1 MNVRNFSIIAHI
13 DHGKSTLADRFIEIT
28 NTIPGRNFQDQVLD
42 TMDLERER
50 GITIK
55 AQTIQLNYVFN
66 GDNYVFN
73 LIDTPGHVDFT
84 YEVSRSLAACEGA
97 ILLIDATQG
106 VQAQTISTI
115 YQALDQN
122 LVIIPVV
129 NKIDSPLAET
139 EKVTQEVMEILG
151 FDENEIMKV
160 SAKQGTGVSELLQ
173 TIAKK
178 IPSPKSHDDSNQLK
192 ALIFDSKYDTYKG
205 AIAYVKIL
213 SGSINKGQKIY
224 FHNSKSEHEAIDIG
238 YLKPHHESIS
248 TLNTGY
254 VGYVETG
261 IKNLKDIQVGDTITN
276 RAYKGTTL
284 LNAYKESVP
293 TVYTGLYPI
302 VSDKYQDLKEALD
315 KLYLND
321 PSLVY
326 EPETSAALGFGFRCG
341 FLGML
346 HMEIIQERL
355 EREYDLE
362 LIATAPSVTH
372 SVHLKNGDIKKIQ
385 NPSQWPASPLIDFI
399 KEPWVKI
406 DIISPD
412 EYIGKIV
419 DFLSTKRGEFGQ
431 IDYIQNKNK
440 LSSQIVMISHFLPL
454 SEILVD
460 FFDGLKSCSSG
471 YASMDYELIEERK
484 ARLVK
489 LDILVNNESVDSL
502 SLITVNTSAS
512 LKGRDLV
519 TKLKNLI
526 PRQMFQVPIQA
537 AIGGKIIARENIKAL
552 RKNVLAKCYGGDI
565 TRKRKLLEKQAK
577 GKKRRMKMIGSVEVP
592 QEAFMAVLK
601 LKY

>member
-66 GDNYVFN
+66 GENYVFN

-139 EKVTQEVMEILG
+139 EKVTQEVTEILG

-160 SAKQGTGVSELLQ
+160 SAKQGTGVSDLLQ

-372 SVHLKNGDIKKIQ
+372 SVYLKNGDIKKIQ

-471 YASMDYELIEERK
+471 YASMDYEFIEERK
-484 ARLVK
+484 ASLVK
-489 LDILVNNESVDSL
+489 LDILVNNENVDSL
-502 SLITVNTSAS
+502 SLITEKSSAS

-519 TKLKNLI
+519 AKLKNLI
-526 PRQMFQVPIQA
+526 PRQMFQVPVQA

-601 LKY
+601 L

>member
-1 MNVRNFSIIAHI
+1 MNIRNFSIIAHI

-106 VQAQTISTI
+106 VQAQTISTV

-122 LVIIPVV
+122 LVIIPVI

-139 EKVTQEVMEILG
+139 EKVTQEVTEILG

-160 SAKQGTGVSELLQ
+160 SAKQGTGVSDLLQ

-178 IPSPKSHDDSNQLK
+178 IPSPKTNDDSSQLR
-192 ALIFDSKYDTYKG
+192 ALIFDSKYDSYKG

-224 FHNSKSEHEAIDIG
+224 FHKSKSEHEAIDIG

-248 TLNTGY
+248 ILDTGY

-276 RAYKGTTL
+276 RAFKGTTPL
-284 LNAYKESVP
+284 YAYKESVP

-302 VSDKYQDLKEALD
+302 VSDKYQDLREALD
-315 KLYLND
+315 KLHLND

-326 EPETSAALGFGFRCG
+326 EPETSTALGFGFRCG

-362 LIATAPSVTH
+362 LITTAPSVTH
-372 SVHLKNGDIKKIQ
+372 SVYLKNGDIKKIQ
-385 NPSQWPASPLIDFI
+385 NPSQWPASQLIDFI
-399 KEPWVKI
+399 KEPWVKM
-406 DIISPD
+406 DIISPH
-412 EYIGKIV
+412 EYIGKVV

-471 YASMDYELIEERK
+471 YASMDYEFIEERK
-484 ARLVK
+484 ASLVK

-502 SLITVNTSAS
+502 SLITEKSSAS

-519 TKLKNLI
+519 AKLKNLI
-526 PRQMFQVPIQA
+526 PRQMFQVPVQA

-601 LKY
+601 L

>member
-372 SVHLKNGDIKKIQ
+372 SVYLKNGDIKKIQ

-471 YASMDYELIEERK
+471 YASMDYEFIEERK
-484 ARLVK
+484 ASLVK

-502 SLITVNTSAS
+502 SLITEKSSAS

-519 TKLKNLI
+519 AKLKNLI
-526 PRQMFQVPIQA
+526 PRQMFQVPVQA

-601 LKY
+601 L

>member
-1 MNVRNFSIIAHI
+1 
-13 DHGKSTLADRFIEIT
+13 
-28 NTIPGRNFQDQVLD
+28 
-42 TMDLERER
+42 
-50 GITIK
+50 
-55 AQTIQLNYVFN
+55 
-66 GDNYVFN
+66 
-73 LIDTPGHVDFT
+73 
-84 YEVSRSLAACEGA
+84 
-97 ILLIDATQG
+97 LIDATQG
-106 VQAQTISTI
+106 VQAQTISTV

-122 LVIIPVV
+122 LVIIPVI

-139 EKVTQEVMEILG
+139 EKVTQEVTEILG

-160 SAKQGTGVSELLQ
+160 SAKQGTGVSDLLQ

-192 ALIFDSKYDTYKG
+192 ALIFDSKYDSYKG

-224 FHNSKSEHEAIDIG
+224 FHKSKSEHEAVDIG

-248 TLNTGY
+248 ILDTGY

-276 RAYKGTTL
+276 REYKGTTPL
-284 LNAYKESVP
+284 YAYKESVP

-302 VSDKYQDLKEALD
+302 VSDKYQDLREALD
-315 KLYLND
+315 KLHLND

-326 EPETSAALGFGFRCG
+326 EPETSTALGFGFRCG

-362 LIATAPSVTH
+362 LITTAPSVTH
-372 SVHLKNGDIKKIQ
+372 SVYLKNGDIKKIQ
-385 NPSQWPASPLIDFI
+385 NPSQWPASQLIDFI

-406 DIISPD
+406 DIISPH
-412 EYIGKIV
+412 EYIGKVV

-431 IDYIQNKNK
+431 IDYIQNKSK

-471 YASMDYELIEERK
+471 YASMDYEFIEERK
-484 ARLVK
+484 ASLVK

-502 SLITVNTSAS
+502 SLITEKSSAS

-519 TKLKNLI
+519 AKLKNLI
-526 PRQMFQVPIQA
+526 PRQMFQVPVQA

-601 LKY
+601 L

>member
-1 MNVRNFSIIAHI
+1 MNIRNFSIIAHI

-106 VQAQTISTI
+106 VQAQTISTV

-122 LVIIPVV
+122 LVIIPVI

-139 EKVTQEVMEILG
+139 EKVTQEVTEILG

-160 SAKQGTGVSELLQ
+160 SAKQGTGVSDLLQ

-192 ALIFDSKYDTYKG
+192 ALIFDSKYDSYKG

-224 FHNSKSEHEAIDIG
+224 FHKSKSEHEAIDIG

-248 TLNTGY
+248 ILDTGY

-276 RAYKGTTL
+276 RAFKGTTPL
-284 LNAYKESVP
+284 YAYKESVP

-302 VSDKYQDLKEALD
+302 VSDKYQDLREALD
-315 KLYLND
+315 KLHLND

-326 EPETSAALGFGFRCG
+326 EPETSTALGFGFRCG

-362 LIATAPSVTH
+362 LITTAPSVTH
-372 SVHLKNGDIKKIQ
+372 SVYLKNGDIKKIQ
-385 NPSQWPASPLIDFI
+385 NPSQWPASQLIDFI

-406 DIISPD
+406 DIISPH
-412 EYIGKIV
+412 EYIGKVV

-431 IDYIQNKNK
+431 IDYIQNKSK
-440 LSSQIVMISHFLPL
+440 ISSQIVMISHFLPL

-471 YASMDYELIEERK
+471 YASMDYEFIEERK
-484 ARLVK
+484 ASLVK

-502 SLITVNTSAS
+502 SLITEKSSAS

-519 TKLKNLI
+519 AKLKNLI
-526 PRQMFQVPIQA
+526 PRQMFQVPVQA

-601 LKY
+601 L

>member
-28 NTIPGRNFQDQVLD
+28 NTIQGRDFQDQVLD

-66 GDNYVFN
+66 GENYVFN

-106 VQAQTISTI
+106 VQAQTISTV

-122 LVIIPVV
+122 LEIIPVI

-151 FDENEIMKV
+151 FDENEIIKV
-160 SAKQGTGVSELLQ
+160 SAKEGTGVSELLQ

-178 IPSPKSHDDSNQLK
+178 IPSPKTNDDSSQLR

-205 AIAYVKIL
+205 VIAYVKIL

-224 FHNSKSEHEAIDIG
+224 FHNTKSEHEAIDIG

-248 TLNTGY
+248 TLDTGY

-276 RAYKGTTL
+276 SAYKGTTPVY
-284 LNAYKESVP
+284 AYKESVP

-302 VSDKYQDLKEALD
+302 VSDKYQDLREALD
-315 KLYLND
+315 KLHLND

-346 HMEIIQERL
+346 HMEIIRERL

-362 LIATAPSVTH
+362 LITTAPSVTH
-372 SVHLKNGDIKKIQ
+372 SVYLKNGDIKKIQ
-385 NPSQWPASPLIDFI
+385 NPSQWPASQLIDFI

-419 DFLSTKRGEFGQ
+419 EFLSTKRGEFGQ

-454 SEILVD
+454 SEILID

-471 YASMDYELIEERK
+471 YASMDYEIIEERK
-484 ARLVK
+484 ASLVK

-502 SLITVNTSAS
+502 SLITEKSSAS
-512 LKGRDLV
+512 IKGRDLV
-519 TKLKNLI
+519 AKLKNLI
-526 PRQMFQVPIQA
+526 PRQMFQVPVQA

-565 TRKRKLLEKQAK
+565 TRKRKLLEQQAK

-601 LKY
+601 L

>member
-28 NTIPGRNFQDQVLD
+28 NTIPGRDFQDQVLD

-66 GDNYVFN
+66 GENYVFN

-97 ILLIDATQG
+97 LLLIDATQG
-106 VQAQTISTI
+106 VQAQTISTV

-122 LVIIPVV
+122 LEIIPVI

-139 EKVTQEVMEILG
+139 EKVTQEVTEILG
-151 FDENEIMKV
+151 FGENEIMKV
-160 SAKQGTGVSELLQ
+160 SAKEGTGVLELLE

-178 IPSPKSHDDSNQLK
+178 IPSPKRHDDSNELR

-205 AIAYVKIL
+205 AIAYVKVMN
-213 SGSINKGQKIY
+213 GSINKGQKLY

-248 TLNTGY
+248 TLETGY

-276 RAYKGTTL
+276 IGYKETAPRS
-284 LNAYKESVP
+284 AYKESVP

-302 VSDKYQDLKEALD
+302 DSDKYQDLREALD
-315 KLYLND
+315 KLFLND

-362 LIATAPSVTH
+362 LITTAPSVTH
-372 SVHLKNGDIKKIQ
+372 SVHLKNGEIKKIQ
-385 NPSQWPASPLIDFI
+385 NPSQWPSPQLIDFI

-406 DIISPD
+406 NIISPD

-471 YASMDYELIEERK
+471 YASMDYEIIDDRK
-484 ARLVK
+484 ASLVK

-502 SLITVNTSAS
+502 SLITENSSAS

-526 PRQMFQVPIQA
+526 PRQMFQVPVQA

-565 TRKRKLLEKQAK
+565 TRKRKLLEQQAK

-601 LKY
+601 L

>member
-1 MNVRNFSIIAHI
+1 MNIRNFSIIAHI

-106 VQAQTISTI
+106 VQAQTISTV

-122 LVIIPVV
+122 LVIIPVI

-139 EKVTQEVMEILG
+139 EKVTQEVTEILG

-160 SAKQGTGVSELLQ
+160 SAKQGTGVSDLLQ

-192 ALIFDSKYDTYKG
+192 ALIFDSKYDSYKG

-224 FHNSKSEHEAIDIG
+224 FHKSKSEHEAIDIG

-248 TLNTGY
+248 ILDTGY

-276 RAYKGTTL
+276 RAFKGTTPL
-284 LNAYKESVP
+284 YAYKESVP

-302 VSDKYQDLKEALD
+302 VSDKYQDLREALD
-315 KLYLND
+315 KLHLND

-326 EPETSAALGFGFRCG
+326 EPETSTALGFGFRCG

-355 EREYDLE
+355 
-362 LIATAPSVTH
+362 T
-372 SVHLKNGDIKKIQ
+372 
-385 NPSQWPASPLIDFI
+385 
-399 KEPWVKI
+399 
-406 DIISPD
+406 
-412 EYIGKIV
+412 
-419 DFLSTKRGEFGQ
+419 
-431 IDYIQNKNK
+431 
-440 LSSQIVMISHFLPL
+440 FLP
-454 SEILVD
+454 
-460 FFDGLKSCSSG
+460 
-471 YASMDYELIEERK
+471 
-484 ARLVK
+484 
-489 LDILVNNESVDSL
+489 
-502 SLITVNTSAS
+502 
-512 LKGRDLV
+512 
-519 TKLKNLI
+519 
-526 PRQMFQVPIQA
+526 
-537 AIGGKIIARENIKAL
+537 
-552 RKNVLAKCYGGDI
+552 
-565 TRKRKLLEKQAK
+565 
-577 GKKRRMKMIGSVEVP
+577 RR
-592 QEAFMAVLK
+592 
-601 LKY
+601 

>member
-66 GDNYVFN
+66 GNDYVFN

-106 VQAQTISTI
+106 VQAQTISTV

-122 LVIIPVV
+122 LEIIPVI

-139 EKVTQEVMEILG
+139 EKVTQEVIEILG
-151 FDENEIMKV
+151 FGENEIMKV
-160 SAKQGTGVSELLQ
+160 SAKQGTGVLELLE
-173 TIAKK
+173 TITKK
-178 IPSPKSHDDSNQLK
+178 IPSPKRYEDSNELR

-205 AIAYVKIL
+205 AIAYVKIIN
-213 SGSINKGQKIY
+213 GSINKGQKLY

-248 TLNTGY
+248 TLETGY

-276 RAYKGTTL
+276 IGYKETTPL
-284 LNAYKESVP
+284 YAYKESVP
-293 TVYTGLYPI
+293 TVYTGLYPTD
-302 VSDKYQDLKEALD
+302 SDKYQDLREALD
-315 KLYLND
+315 KLFLND

-362 LIATAPSVTH
+362 LITTAPSVTH
-372 SVHLKNGDIKKIQ
+372 SVHLKNGEIKKIQ
-385 NPSQWPASPLIDFI
+385 NPSQWPASQLIDFI

-406 DIISPD
+406 NIISPD
-412 EYIGKIV
+412 DYIGKIV

-471 YASMDYELIEERK
+471 YASMDYEIIEERK
-484 ARLVK
+484 ASLVK

-502 SLITVNTSAS
+502 SLITENSSAS

-526 PRQMFQVPIQA
+526 PRQMFQVPVQA
-537 AIGGKIIARENIKAL
+537 AIGGKIIARENIRAL

-565 TRKRKLLEKQAK
+565 TRKRKLLEQQAK

-601 LKY
+601 L

>member
-28 NTIPGRNFQDQVLD
+28 NTIPGRDFQDQVLD

-66 GDNYVFN
+66 GENYVFN

-97 ILLIDATQG
+97 LLLIDATQG
-106 VQAQTISTI
+106 VQAQTISTV

-122 LVIIPVV
+122 LEIIPVI

-139 EKVTQEVMEILG
+139 EKVTQEVTEILG
-151 FDENEIMKV
+151 FGENEIMKV
-160 SAKQGTGVSELLQ
+160 SAKEGTGVLELLE

-178 IPSPKSHDDSNQLK
+178 IPSPKRHDDSNELR

-205 AIAYVKIL
+205 AIAYVKVMN
-213 SGSINKGQKIY
+213 GSINKGQKLY

-248 TLNTGY
+248 TLETGY

-276 RAYKGTTL
+276 IGYKETAPRS
-284 LNAYKESVP
+284 AYKESVP

-302 VSDKYQDLKEALD
+302 DSDKYQDLREALD
-315 KLYLND
+315 KLFLND

-362 LIATAPSVTH
+362 LITTAPSVTH
-372 SVHLKNGDIKKIQ
+372 SVHLKNGEIKKIQ
-385 NPSQWPASPLIDFI
+385 NPSQWPSPQLIDFI

-406 DIISPD
+406 NIISPD

-440 LSSQIVMISHFLPL
+440 MSSQIVMISHFLPL

-471 YASMDYELIEERK
+471 YASMDYEIIDDRK
-484 ARLVK
+484 ASLVK

-502 SLITVNTSAS
+502 SLITENSSAS

-526 PRQMFQVPIQA
+526 PRQMFQVPVQA

-552 RKNVLAKCYGGDI
+552 RKNV
-565 TRKRKLLEKQAK
+565 
-577 GKKRRMKMIGSVEVP
+577 
-592 QEAFMAVLK
+592 
-601 LKY
+601 

>member
-106 VQAQTISTI
+106 VQAQTISTV
-115 YQALDQN
+115 YQAIDQN
-122 LVIIPVV
+122 LVIIPVI

-139 EKVTQEVMEILG
+139 EKVTQEVTEILG
-151 FDENEIMKV
+151 FAENEIMKV
-160 SAKQGTGVSELLQ
+160 SAKQGTGVLELLQ
-173 TIAKK
+173 TITKK
-178 IPSPKSHDDSNQLK
+178 IPSPKNQGDSNELK

-213 SGSINKGQKIY
+213 NGSINKGQKIY

-248 TLNTGY
+248 TLDTGY

-261 IKNLKDIQVGDTITN
+261 IKNLKDIEVGDTITN
-276 RAYKGTTL
+276 IANKGTTPL
-284 LNAYKESVP
+284 FAYKESIP

-302 VSDKYQDLKEALD
+302 DSDKYQDLREALD

-362 LIATAPSVTH
+362 LITTAPSVTH
-372 SVHLKNGDIKKIQ
+372 SVYLKNGDIKKIQ
-385 NPSQWPASPLIDFI
+385 NPSQWPASQLIDFI

-412 EYIGKIV
+412 RYIGKIV

-431 IDYIQNKNK
+431 IDYIQNKSK
-440 LSSQIVMISHFLPL
+440 LSSQIVMISHFFPL

-471 YASMDYELIEERK
+471 YASMDYEIIEERK
-484 ARLVK
+484 ASLVK
-489 LDILVNNESVDSL
+489 LDILVNNEKVDSL
-502 SLITVNTSAS
+502 SLITEKGSAS

-519 TKLKNLI
+519 AKLKNLI
-526 PRQMFQVPIQA
+526 PRQMFQVPVQA

-565 TRKRKLLEKQAK
+565 TRKRKLLEQQAK

-601 LKY
+601 L

>member
-66 GDNYVFN
+66 GNDYVFN

-106 VQAQTISTI
+106 VQAQTISTV

-122 LVIIPVV
+122 LEIIPVI

-139 EKVTQEVMEILG
+139 EKVTQEVTEILG
-151 FDENEIMKV
+151 FGENEIMKV
-160 SAKQGTGVSELLQ
+160 SAKEGTGVLELLE

-178 IPSPKSHDDSNQLK
+178 IPSPKRHDDSNELR

-205 AIAYVKIL
+205 AIAYVKVMN
-213 SGSINKGQKIY
+213 GSINKGQKLY

-248 TLNTGY
+248 TLETGY

-276 RAYKGTTL
+276 IGYKETAPRS
-284 LNAYKESVP
+284 AYKESVP

-302 VSDKYQDLKEALD
+302 DSDKYQDLREALD
-315 KLYLND
+315 KLFLND

-362 LIATAPSVTH
+362 LITTAPSVTH
-372 SVHLKNGDIKKIQ
+372 SVHLKNGEIKKIQ
-385 NPSQWPASPLIDFI
+385 NPSQWPSPQLIDFI

-406 DIISPD
+406 NIISPD

-471 YASMDYELIEERK
+471 YASMDYEIIEERK
-484 ARLVK
+484 ASLVK

-502 SLITVNTSAS
+502 SLITENSSAS

-526 PRQMFQVPIQA
+526 PRQMFQVPVQA
-537 AIGGKIIARENIKAL
+537 AIGGKIIARENIRAL

-565 TRKRKLLEKQAK
+565 TRKRKLLEQQAK

-601 LKY
+601 L

>member
-28 NTIPGRNFQDQVLD
+28 NTIPGRDFQDQVLD

-66 GDNYVFN
+66 GENYVFN

-97 ILLIDATQG
+97 LLLIDATQG
-106 VQAQTISTI
+106 VQAQTISTV

-122 LVIIPVV
+122 LEIIPVI

-139 EKVTQEVMEILG
+139 EKVTQEVTEILG
-151 FDENEIMKV
+151 FGENEIMKV
-160 SAKQGTGVSELLQ
+160 SAKEGTGVLELLE

-178 IPSPKSHDDSNQLK
+178 IPSPKRHDDSNELR

-205 AIAYVKIL
+205 AIAYVKVMN
-213 SGSINKGQKIY
+213 GSINKGQKLY

-248 TLNTGY
+248 TLETGY

-276 RAYKGTTL
+276 IGYKETAPRS
-284 LNAYKESVP
+284 AYKESVP

-302 VSDKYQDLKEALD
+302 DSDKYQDLREALD
-315 KLYLND
+315 KLFLND

-362 LIATAPSVTH
+362 LITTAPSVTH
-372 SVHLKNGDIKKIQ
+372 SVHLKNGEIKKIQ
-385 NPSQWPASPLIDFI
+385 NPSQWPASQLIDFI

-406 DIISPD
+406 NIISPD
-412 EYIGKIV
+412 DYIGKIV

-471 YASMDYELIEERK
+471 YASMDYEIIDDRK
-484 ARLVK
+484 ASLVK

-502 SLITVNTSAS
+502 SLITENSSAS

-526 PRQMFQVPIQA
+526 PRQMFQVPVQA

-565 TRKRKLLEKQAK
+565 TRKRKLLEQQAK

-601 LKY
+601 L

>member
-28 NTIPGRNFQDQVLD
+28 NTIPGRDFQDQVLD

-66 GDNYVFN
+66 GENYVFN

-97 ILLIDATQG
+97 LLIIDATQG
-106 VQAQTISTI
+106 VQAQTISTV

-122 LVIIPVV
+122 LEIIPVI

-139 EKVTQEVMEILG
+139 EKVTQEVTEILG
-151 FDENEIMKV
+151 FGENEIMKV
-160 SAKQGTGVSELLQ
+160 SAKEGTGVLELLE

-178 IPSPKSHDDSNQLK
+178 IPSPKRHDDSNELR

-205 AIAYVKIL
+205 AIAYVKVMN
-213 SGSINKGQKIY
+213 GSINKGQKLY

-248 TLNTGY
+248 TLETGY

-276 RAYKGTTL
+276 IGYKETAPRS
-284 LNAYKESVP
+284 AYKESVP

-302 VSDKYQDLKEALD
+302 DSDKYQDLREALD
-315 KLYLND
+315 KLFLND

-362 LIATAPSVTH
+362 LITTAPSVTH
-372 SVHLKNGDIKKIQ
+372 SVHLKNGEIKKIQ
-385 NPSQWPASPLIDFI
+385 NPSQWPSPQLIDFI

-406 DIISPD
+406 NIISPD

-471 YASMDYELIEERK
+471 YASMDYEIIDDRK
-484 ARLVK
+484 ASLVK

-502 SLITVNTSAS
+502 SLITENSSAS

-526 PRQMFQVPIQA
+526 PRQMFQVPVQA

-565 TRKRKLLEKQAK
+565 TRKRKLLEQQAK

-601 LKY
+601 L

>member
-28 NTIPGRNFQDQVLD
+28 NTIPGRDFQDQVLD

-66 GDNYVFN
+66 GENYVFN

-97 ILLIDATQG
+97 LLLIDATQG
-106 VQAQTISTI
+106 VQAQTISTV

-122 LVIIPVV
+122 LEIIPVI

-139 EKVTQEVMEILG
+139 EKVTQEVTEILG
-151 FDENEIMKV
+151 FGENEIMKV
-160 SAKQGTGVSELLQ
+160 SAKEGTGVLELLE
-173 TIAKK
+173 TIAHK
-178 IPSPKSHDDSNQLK
+178 IPSPKIHDDTNELR

-205 AIAYVKIL
+205 AIAYVKVIN
-213 SGSINKGQKIY
+213 GSIKKGQKLY
-224 FHNSKSEHEAIDIG
+224 FHKSKSEHEAIDIG

-248 TLNTGY
+248 TLETGF

-276 RAYKGTTL
+276 IAYKATTPL
-284 LNAYKESVP
+284 YAYKESVP

-302 VSDKYQDLKEALD
+302 DSDKYQDLREALD
-315 KLYLND
+315 KLFLND

-362 LIATAPSVTH
+362 LITTAPSVTH

-385 NPSQWPASPLIDFI
+385 NPSQWPASQFIDFI

-406 DIISPD
+406 NIISPH

-431 IDYIQNKNK
+431 IDYIQNKKK

-471 YASMDYELIEERK
+471 YASMDYEIIEDRK
-484 ARLVK
+484 ASLVK
-489 LDILVNNESVDSL
+489 LDILVNHESVDSL
-502 SLITVNTSAS
+502 SLITENSSAS

-526 PRQMFQVPIQA
+526 PRQMFQVPVQA

-565 TRKRKLLEKQAK
+565 TRKRKLLEQQAK

-601 LKY
+601 L

>member
-28 NTIPGRNFQDQVLD
+28 NTIQGRDFQDQVLD

-66 GDNYVFN
+66 GENYVFN

-106 VQAQTISTI
+106 VQAQTISTV

-122 LVIIPVV
+122 LEIIPVI

-151 FDENEIMKV
+151 FDENEIIKV
-160 SAKQGTGVSELLQ
+160 SAKEGTGVSELLQ

-178 IPSPKSHDDSNQLK
+178 IPSPKTNDDSSQLR

-248 TLNTGY
+248 TLDTGY

-276 RAYKGTTL
+276 SAYKGTTPVY
-284 LNAYKESVP
+284 AYKESVP

-302 VSDKYQDLKEALD
+302 VSDKYQDLREALD
-315 KLYLND
+315 KLHLND

-346 HMEIIQERL
+346 HMEIIRERL

-362 LIATAPSVTH
+362 LITTAPSVTH
-372 SVHLKNGDIKKIQ
+372 SVYLKNGDIKKIQ
-385 NPSQWPASPLIDFI
+385 NPSQWPASQLIDFI

-419 DFLSTKRGEFGQ
+419 EFLSTKRGEFGQ

-454 SEILVD
+454 SEILID

-471 YASMDYELIEERK
+471 YASMDYEIIEERK
-484 ARLVK
+484 ASLVK

-502 SLITVNTSAS
+502 SLITEKSSAS
-512 LKGRDLV
+512 IKGRDLV
-519 TKLKNLI
+519 AKLKNLI
-526 PRQMFQVPIQA
+526 PRQMFQVPVQA

-565 TRKRKLLEKQAK
+565 TRKRKLLEQQAK

-601 LKY
+601 L